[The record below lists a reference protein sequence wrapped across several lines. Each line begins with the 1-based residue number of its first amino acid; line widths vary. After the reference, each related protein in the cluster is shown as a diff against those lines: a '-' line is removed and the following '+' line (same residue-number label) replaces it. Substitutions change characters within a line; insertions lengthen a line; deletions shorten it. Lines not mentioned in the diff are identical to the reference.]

1 MNSPIL
7 SCYNTDKFFIEFWKG
22 KYQLPAPSQHQ
33 QAEMNEDEK
42 SALWYVAGYIIKKVK
57 ARLWKKKKHDMADKL
72 KQLLED
78 SEIDDNVTSGTTEEN
93 NPKEWLELVNR
104 GELTRCSNDFYE
116 YLTVVKLAIKETV
129 LLPHTKSVPL
139 PETTRTLL
147 NSQNIKATWA
157 SLFEEEIEENEI
169 VHLLILEEY
178 LKIRCF
184 GYTNKLMEMYKNKKE
199 VNLQKSKSFRAQVSS
214 SIQ

>member
-1 MNSPIL
+1 M
-7 SCYNTDKFFIEFWKG
+7 
-22 KYQLPAPSQHQ
+22 
-33 QAEMNEDEK
+33 
-42 SALWYVAGYIIKKVK
+42 
-57 ARLWKKKKHDMADKL
+57 
-72 KQLLED
+72 KQLLKD
-78 SEIDDNVTSGTTEEN
+78 SEIDDDVTSGTTEEN

-104 GELTRCSNDFYE
+104 GGLTRCSNDFYE
-116 YLTVVKLAIKETV
+116 YLTVVELAIKETV
-129 LLPHTKSVPL
+129 LLSHTKSVPL

-178 LKIRCF
+178 QKIRCF
-184 GYTNKLMEMYKNKKE
+184 GYKNKLMEMYKNKKE

>member
-1 MNSPIL
+1 MSVNQQAAQPYENYLLYFFTIWTSAQPSNHSIREKILQRFTLFLSSTEYSRFWHNLYKSANVTMNSPIL
-7 SCYNTDKFFIEFWKG
+7 SCYITYKFFIEFWKG

-139 PETTRTLL
+139 PETTRTLP
-147 NSQNIKATWA
+147 QQ
-157 SLFEEEIEENEI
+157 
-169 VHLLILEEY
+169 HD
-178 LKIRCF
+178 C
-184 GYTNKLMEMYKNKKE
+184 M
-199 VNLQKSKSFRAQVSS
+199 
-214 SIQ
+214 